1 MHVAL
6 RPAAILLP
14 DAASA
19 AGPTF
24 DKGDHMSLTN
34 THWHAVLAGLCL
46 AVATIATAP
55 AVAAVQDVQFA
66 RGANSATVS
75 GSITGR
81 DDNRYRVRAK
91 EGQTIKVTLTPQR
104 PTTYFNVNPPGSDQS
119 IFVGSNDG
127 TVYEGRLPASGVY
140 EIVVYQ
146 MGGAASDN
154 RKSGYKLTVAVSG
167 GSTGGG
173 PAAATFG
180 AGQIVEIGGARSDAL
195 DAVELRDG
203 PGRGGVVGRVGN
215 GRLMT
220 VDNCEGDWCHVR
232 TTTGSAAA
240 GWVES
245 RYLRS
250 R

>member
-1 MHVAL
+1 
-6 RPAAILLP
+6 
-14 DAASA
+14 
-19 AGPTF
+19 
-24 DKGDHMSLTN
+24 MSLAKTPWPA
-34 THWHAVLAGLCL
+34 TLAGLCL
-46 AVATIATAP
+46 TVALLAP
-55 AVAAVQDVQFA
+55 AGAAVQDLQFA
-66 RGANSATVS
+66 QGANSATVS

-81 DDNRYRVRAK
+81 NDNRYRVRAK
-91 EGQTIKVTLTPQR
+91 EGQTIKVTLTPRR

-119 IFVGSNDG
+119 IFVGSNEG
-127 TVYEGRLPASGVY
+127 NVYEGRLPASGVY

-154 RKSGYKLTVAVSG
+154 KQSGYQLKVAI
-167 GSTGGG
+167 TGGG
-173 PAAATFG
+173 SGGGTGAATFG
-180 AGQIVEIGGARSDAL
+180 AGQTGAIGGARSDAL

-232 TTTGSAAA
+232 TMTGSAAA
-240 GWVES
+240 GWVEA

-250 R
+250 K

>member
-1 MHVAL
+1 
-6 RPAAILLP
+6 
-14 DAASA
+14 
-19 AGPTF
+19 
-24 DKGDHMSLTN
+24 MSLAKTPWPA
-34 THWHAVLAGLCL
+34 TLAGLCL
-46 AVATIATAP
+46 TVALLAP
-55 AVAAVQDVQFA
+55 AGAAVQDLQFA
-66 RGANSATVS
+66 QGANSATVS

-81 DDNRYRVRAK
+81 NDNRYRVRAK
-91 EGQTIKVTLTPQR
+91 EGQTIKVTLTPRR

-119 IFVGSNDG
+119 IFVGSNEG
-127 TVYEGRLPASGVY
+127 NVYEGRLPASGVY

-154 RKSGYKLTVAVSG
+154 KQSGYQLKVAI
-167 GSTGGG
+167 TGGG
-173 PAAATFG
+173 SGGGTGAATFG
-180 AGQIVEIGGARSDAL
+180 AGQTVAIGGARSDAL

-240 GWVES
+240 GWVEA

-250 R
+250 K

>member
-1 MHVAL
+1 MTHSKNKL
-6 RPAAILLP
+6 AA
-14 DAASA
+14 A
-19 AGPTF
+19 
-24 DKGDHMSLTN
+24 
-34 THWHAVLAGLCL
+34 LAGLCL
-46 AVATIATAP
+46 AAALTAAGP
-55 AVAAVQDVQFA
+55 TAAAVQDLRFA
-66 RGANSATVS
+66 QGVSSTTVS

-91 EGQTIKVTLTPQR
+91 EGQTIKVTLTPRR

-119 IFVGSNDG
+119 IFVGSNEG
-127 TVYEGRLPASGVY
+127 NVYEGRLPASGVY

-154 RKSGYKLTVAVSG
+154 KQSGYQLKVAITAG
-167 GSTGGG
+167 GSGSST
-173 PAAATFG
+173 AAASFN
-180 AGQIVEIGGARSDAL
+180 AGQAVAIGGARSDAL

-232 TTTGSAAA
+232 TMTGSAAA

-250 R
+250 K

>member
-1 MHVAL
+1 MSPVKTPW
-6 RPAAILLP
+6 PA
-14 DAASA
+14 
-19 AGPTF
+19 T
-24 DKGDHMSLTN
+24 
-34 THWHAVLAGLCL
+34 LAGLCL
-46 AVATIATAP
+46 TAALLAP
-55 AVAAVQDVQFA
+55 APAGAAVQDLQFA
-66 RGANSATVS
+66 RGASSATVS

-81 DDNRYRVRAK
+81 DDNRYRVRAQ
-91 EGQTIKVTLTPQR
+91 EGQTIKVTLTPRR

-119 IFVGSNDG
+119 IFVGSNEG
-127 TVYEGRLPASGVY
+127 NVYEGRLPASGVY

-154 RKSGYKLTVAVSG
+154 KQSGYQLKVAITAAGSA
-167 GSTGGG
+167 GST
-173 PAAATFG
+173 AAASFS
-180 AGQIVEIGGARSDAL
+180 AGQAVAIGGARSDAL

-215 GRLMT
+215 GRLMM

-232 TTTGSAAA
+232 TMTGSAAA

-250 R
+250 K

>member
-1 MHVAL
+1 
-6 RPAAILLP
+6 
-14 DAASA
+14 
-19 AGPTF
+19 
-24 DKGDHMSLTN
+24 MSRTN
-34 THWHAVLAGLCL
+34 THWHAALAGLCL

-66 RGANSATVS
+66 RGASSATVS

-146 MGGAASDN
+146 LGGAASDN
-154 RKSGYKLTVAVSG
+154 RKSSYELTVAVSA

-180 AGQIVEIGGARSDAL
+180 AGQTVEIGGARSDAV

-240 GWVES
+240 GWVEA

>member
-1 MHVAL
+1 
-6 RPAAILLP
+6 
-14 DAASA
+14 
-19 AGPTF
+19 
-24 DKGDHMSLTN
+24 MSLAKTPWPA
-34 THWHAVLAGLCL
+34 TLAGLCL
-46 AVATIATAP
+46 TVALLAP
-55 AVAAVQDVQFA
+55 AGAAVQDLQFA
-66 RGANSATVS
+66 QGANSATVS

-81 DDNRYRVRAK
+81 NDNRYRVRAK
-91 EGQTIKVTLTPQR
+91 EGQTIKVTLTSRR

-119 IFVGSNDG
+119 IFVGSNEG
-127 TVYEGRLPASGVY
+127 NVYEGRLPASGVY

-154 RKSGYKLTVAVSG
+154 KQSGYQLKVAI
-167 GSTGGG
+167 TGGG
-173 PAAATFG
+173 SGGGTGAATFG
-180 AGQIVEIGGARSDAL
+180 AGQTVAIGGARSDAL

-232 TTTGSAAA
+232 TMTGSSAA

-250 R
+250 K

>member
-1 MHVAL
+1 MYPPRDRLSAAL
-6 RPAAILLP
+6 GGLCLAAALT
-14 DAASA
+14 A
-19 AGPTF
+19 AGPTRAEVR
-24 DKGDHMSLTN
+24 DLH
-34 THWHAVLAGLCL
+34 
-46 AVATIATAP
+46 
-55 AVAAVQDVQFA
+55 FA
-66 RGANSATVS
+66 RGASSATVS

-81 DDNRYRVRAK
+81 DDNRYRVRAQ
-91 EGQTIKVTLTPQR
+91 EGQTIKVTLSPRR

-127 TVYEGRLPASGVY
+127 NVYEGRLAASGVY

-154 RKSGYKLTVAVSG
+154 KQSGYELKVAI
-167 GSTGGG
+167 TGGG
-173 PAAATFG
+173 SAGSAGAASFS
-180 AGQIVEIGGARSDAL
+180 AGQAVAIGGARSDAL

-220 VDNCEGDWCHVR
+220 VDNCEGEWCHVR
-232 TTTGSAAA
+232 TMTGSAAA

-250 R
+250 K